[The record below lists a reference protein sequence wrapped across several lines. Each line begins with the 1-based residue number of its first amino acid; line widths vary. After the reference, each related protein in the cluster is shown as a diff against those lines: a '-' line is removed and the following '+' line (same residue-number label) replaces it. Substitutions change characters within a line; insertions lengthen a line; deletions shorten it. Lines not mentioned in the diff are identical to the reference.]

1 MIQIRFMRY
10 SKFIDII
17 WALLLAVAIAM
28 ILSSDM
34 FNELSGRGLVAAYIS
49 LAIMVI
55 SLGWLIW
62 KITRGL
68 KSQ

>member
-1 MIQIRFMRY
+1 MRY